1 MMVQVKRTLNQII
14 AGILVNS
21 IYEMKNYPIV
31 LINTVLSPLSF
42 LILIV
47 FVSRGSLLGD
57 AIVGGFIMSMFSNGI
72 ALQGDLSHLKN
83 DFKLQEM
90 VVSSPASAGAY
101 VTGMAISEL
110 IYSSPAL
117 AVLVALAILYLH
129 GTLIQGLLFCGV
141 LATMFLTS
149 IALGFTLA
157 TMSSDIVQSFAFS
170 RLISTL
176 FSTLPPVYYL
186 ITLIPHP
193 FQYLAYLS
201 PTTYAAQIAQNA
213 LGYLPISAHTAAL
226 DWAVLLSVT
235 MVLFLIAVK
244 KARWREA

>member
-101 VTGMAISEL
+101 VAGMAMSEL
-110 IYSSPAL
+110 VYSSPAL
-117 AVLVALAILYLH
+117 FVLGLLAIFF
-129 GTLIQGLLFCGV
+129 IKAGLL
-141 LATMFLTS
+141 S
-149 IALGFTLA
+149 IML
-157 TMSSDIVQSFAFS
+157 
-170 RLISTL
+170 
-176 FSTLPPVYYL
+176 
-186 ITLIPHP
+186 
-193 FQYLAYLS
+193 
-201 PTTYAAQIAQNA
+201 
-213 LGYLPISAHTAAL
+213 
-226 DWAVLLSVT
+226 
-235 MVLFLIAVK
+235 
-244 KARWREA
+244 